1 MSNVENVQPALLNAF
16 LLTTKDAL
24 MVLEAA
30 NRGICPVVS
39 RRLHD
44 SEKASMVKS
53 GSVFA
58 FDEQTTGIKRCECR
72 VVHVCSCRFRYLS
85 LMNCQ
90 ISKI

>member
-1 MSNVENVQPALLNAF
+1 MVNVENVQPALLNAF

-44 SEKASMVKS
+44 TEKASMVRS

-58 FDEQTTGIKRCECR
+58 FDEQTTGIKRCTS
-72 VVHVCSCRFRYLS
+72 HSS
-85 LMNCQ
+85 PA
-90 ISKI
+90 S